1 MKLPIRVTL
10 LARYLLHDTINVVLC
25 SCAILALATWL
36 LSKLIWVPVVR
47 EHADITVELRDRSEH
62 YRQQTAREDTR
73 RAVDE
78 ALQRLEDWDERL
90 NQHVDQVALMTQIA
104 DMAFVS
110 DLTILG
116 QTYDESEYDSGLSA
130 LRQEISFQGQY
141 VSLRS
146 FLFTLPALPGITRVE
161 ELSVE
166 RSTGKVGSVR
176 GRLRLINYRKVESTQ

>member
-10 LARYLLHDTINVVLC
+10 VVRYLLHDTINVVLC
-25 SCAILALATWL
+25 SCAIVALATWL
-36 LSKLIWVPVVR
+36 LSMLIWAPVVR
-47 EHADITVELRDRSEH
+47 EHADMTVALRDSSEH
-62 YRQQTAREDTR
+62 YRQQSARQDTR

-78 ALQRLEDWDERL
+78 ALQRLEGWDDRL

-116 QTYDESEYDSGLSA
+116 QTYDESEDDSGLSS

-146 FLFTLPALPGITRVE
+146 FLFALPALPGLTRVE
-161 ELSVE
+161 ELNVE
-166 RSTGKVGSVR
+166 RSTGAVDSVR
-176 GRLRLINYRKVESTQ
+176 GRLRLINYRSRRSDQ